1 MKKISRFTGLFL
13 ALMGVMVLH
22 SDLSNP
28 RIAALH
34 GSDIVSLTAVGML
47 FGVGFVG
54 LIGRLRIPSS
64 ERG

>member
-1 MKKISRFTGLFL
+1 MKKISRFTGLVL
-13 ALMGVMVLH
+13 ALMGVMVLL
-22 SDLSNP
+22 SDLAKP

-54 LIGRLRIPSS
+54 LIGGLRIPG
-64 ERG
+64 E